1 MLAPLDAPAP
11 PPIAPTR
18 TQAAILARHAAL
30 GGRLRAVRVPSKALG
45 VTKWVYVYEPP
56 GYDGA
61 GGLPLVWLLR
71 GHEREW
77 VNVREDGSRQRGT
90 AIEDL
95 DKAIVRGTLPPMV
108 AVMPGVTSSDNHVH
122 SAGLDMAGPLPTTK
136 RGLGSGRFA
145 AYLEDELLP
154 LFERR
159 YRPSKRVAMGFSLG
173 GYVVSQM
180 AFGMPGYLDHAAFYD
195 ALFCWPEHDD
205 PRVDGHQPHADR
217 IWTQSSVFTPAL
229 GPPPRPA
236 ALLDRW
242 NTTDWLRLASP
253 ERLDAMRRTTFWVQC
268 AGGDGSRGNR
278 DRAHMLVRLLR
289 EKHLRL
295 GYENVVLAPFAQH
308 NWHWCDVFFGQTL
321 VAIFTAPPP
330 FVSDGFAG

>member
-1 MLAPLDAPAP
+1 MLAPLDAPATP
-11 PPIAPTR
+11 SIAPTQ
-18 TQAAILARHAAL
+18 TQTAILARHAAL
-30 GGRLRAVRVPSKALG
+30 GGQLRAVRVASKALG
-45 VTKWVYVYEPP
+45 VTKWVYIYEPP
-56 GYDGA
+56 GYDGK
-61 GGLPLVWLLR
+61 GGLPLLWLFR

-77 VNVREDGSRQRGT
+77 VNIREDSSRQRST

-95 DKAIVRGTLPPMV
+95 DKAIVSGTLPPMV

-122 SAGLDMAGPLPTTK
+122 SAGIDMVGPLPPRK
-136 RGLGSGRFA
+136 RGLGTGRFA
-145 AYLEDELLP
+145 AYLSDELLP

-173 GYVVSQM
+173 GYVVSQL
-180 AFGMPGYLDHAAFYD
+180 AFGQPGYLDHAAFYD
-195 ALFCWPEHDD
+195 ALFCWPDHDD
-205 PRVDGHQPHADR
+205 PRVGLLPHVDR

-242 NTTDWLRLASP
+242 NTTDWLLHASP
-253 ERLDAMRRTTFWVQC
+253 AQLDAMRHTTFWVQC

-278 DRAHMLVRLLR
+278 DRTHMLVELLR

-295 GYENVVLAPFAQH
+295 GYENAVLAPFAQH

-321 VAIFTAPPP
+321 LAIFTAPPS
-330 FVSDGFAG
+330 FVSDGFAE